1 VHFHDQIF
9 SIYLVCMAF
18 SFNVYVNS
26 RLLILVQASQFL
38 IRCENGDNGSL
49 WKEVCN
55 EVRQDAERLF
65 KLIGEAYGVLSDPAK
80 VCEHGTLVLFICRL
94 YPYF

>member
-1 VHFHDQIF
+1 M
-9 SIYLVCMAF
+9 YL
-18 SFNVYVNS
+18 NS
-26 RLLILVQASQFL
+26 GLLVIHLQASQFL
-38 IRCENGDNGSL
+38 MRSENGDNGSF

-80 VCEHGTLVLFICRL
+80 VCK
-94 YPYF
+94 